1 MQSGEEYAFI
11 SLGSYAGEWMAGQAE
26 ARIRENYNRIAPV
39 LLSALTDYLIVARR
53 QSDDLD
59 RQLVLL
65 VIMLRS
71 TLAKGFVEL
80 PSDRILSGDLE
91 TVPTLWTNIRSIA
104 DSTGIPRET
113 VRRKVNDL
121 IEAGLVKRSGQLLTI
136 TPQAFPENRFVID
149 KFIRLTAISH
159 EAVARLVAEDD

>member
-1 MQSGEEYAFI
+1 
-11 SLGSYAGEWMAGQAE
+11 MAGQAE
-26 ARIRENYNRIAPV
+26 ARIRENYNRVAPV

-71 TLAKGFVEL
+71 TLAKEFADL
-80 PSDRILSGDLE
+80 PSDRILAGDLE

-121 IEAGLVKRSGQLLTI
+121 ITAGLVQRSGQLLSI
-136 TPQAFPENRFVID
+136 TPRVFPDNRFVID
-149 KFIRLTAISH
+149 KFIRLAAVSH
-159 EAVARLVAEDD
+159 DTLAKLATDD

>member
-1 MQSGEEYAFI
+1 MSGSTE
-11 SLGSYAGEWMAGQAE
+11 S
-26 ARIRENYNRIAPV
+26 RIRENYSRVAPA
-39 LLSALTDYLIVARR
+39 LLSALTDYLIVSRR

-71 TLAKGFVEL
+71 AMARGFADI
-80 PSDRILSGDLE
+80 PSDQVLSGELE
-91 TVPTLWTNIRSIA
+91 ALPTLWTNIRSIA

-121 IEAGLVKRSGQLLTI
+121 IQAGLVKRSGQLLTI
-136 TPQAFPENRFVID
+136 TPRAFPDNRFVVE
-149 KFIRLTAISH
+149 KFIRLAAVSH
-159 EAVARLVAEDD
+159 ATVEKLAEKDEDARPGA

>member
-1 MQSGEEYAFI
+1 MPASTETR
-11 SLGSYAGEWMAGQAE
+11 L
-26 ARIRENYNRIAPV
+26 RENYSRVAPA
-39 LLSALTDYLIVARR
+39 LLSALTDYLIVSRR

-71 TLAKGFVEL
+71 AMARGFADI
-80 PSDRILSGDLE
+80 PSDRVLSGDLD
-91 TVPTLWTNIRSIA
+91 VLPTLWTNIRSIA

-121 IEAGLVKRSGQLLTI
+121 IQAGLVRRSGQLLTI
-136 TPQAFPENRFVID
+136 TPRAFPDNRFVVE
-149 KFIRLTAISH
+149 KFIRLAAVSH
-159 EAVARLVAEDD
+159 ATVEKLAQTDEDARSDA

>member
-1 MQSGEEYAFI
+1 
-11 SLGSYAGEWMAGQAE
+11 MAGQAE
-26 ARIRENYNRIAPV
+26 TRIRENYNRVAPV

-71 TLAKGFVEL
+71 TMAKGFSDL
-80 PSDRILSGDLE
+80 PSERILSGEMDA
-91 TVPTLWTNIRSIA
+91 VPTLWTNIRSIA

-121 IEAGLVKRSGQLLTI
+121 IKAGLVTRSGQLLTI
-136 TPQAFPENRFVID
+136 TPRVFPENRFVID
-149 KFIRLTAISH
+149 KFIRLTAIAH
-159 EAVARLVAEDD
+159 ETLIRLEAEEG

>member
-1 MQSGEEYAFI
+1 MSGSTE
-11 SLGSYAGEWMAGQAE
+11 S
-26 ARIRENYNRIAPV
+26 RIRENYSRVAPA
-39 LLSALTDYLIVARR
+39 LLSALTDYLIVSRR

-71 TLAKGFVEL
+71 AMARGFADI
-80 PSDRILSGDLE
+80 PSDQVLSGDLE
-91 TVPTLWTNIRSIA
+91 ALPTLWTNIRSIA

-121 IEAGLVKRSGQLLTI
+121 IQAGLVKRSGQLLTI
-136 TPQAFPENRFVID
+136 TPRAFPDNRFVVE
-149 KFIRLTAISH
+149 KFIRLAAVSH
-159 EAVARLVAEDD
+159 ATVEKLAEKDEDARPGA